1 MPENVKLDFDVD
13 ALQRKY
19 REERDRRLRSDGS
32 DQYIKIEGKFAH
44 YLEDPY
50 SDRIER
56 DPIQEELDVVVLGGG
71 FGGLLTGARLRE
83 AGVTD
88 VRVVEK
94 GGDFGG
100 TWYWN
105 RYPGAACDVE
115 SYNYMPLLEET
126 GYMPIEKYGRA
137 DELLEHSRR
146 IGRHFGLYDKALF
159 QTEITEARWYEDK
172 ARWLVNTDRGDKL
185 WTRFL
190 VTASGPLQEP
200 KLPGIP
206 GVESFAGHSF
216 HTSRWDYNYT
226 GGNALGALD
235 KLADKSVAIIGTG
248 ATAVQ
253 CVPHLAE
260 GAKKLYVFQR
270 TPSSI
275 YYRNDRPTDE
285 NWVRTLTPGWQKRR
299 MLNYTSIMSGIREAE
314 DQVDDG
320 WTKTIY
326 SVMSTAPKGA
336 TPTQL
341 GQLMQAADY
350 TYMEEVRH
358 RIDNVVRDK
367 ETAEALKPWYN
378 RMCKRPCFHD
388 HYLEAFNRPNV
399 QLIDTAGKGVERIN
413 AHSIVFDG
421 EEHQVD
427 CIVFATGFVL
437 GAYVNGAV
445 FPVYGRDGLAQTEYW
460 KDGAKTLHGI
470 HVHGF
475 PNYFILSTTQS
486 AWGPNFPH
494 MMGEQAIQIAYVIA
508 EAKRRGLASVE
519 ASAVAE
525 SAWVEHHESMAGP
538 AIKAWMECT
547 PSFWNEEGRA
557 TRKMVLNG
565 MYGGGVLGLTKIFEE
580 WRADGQLKGLK
591 TRSLSEV
598 EAGEMASA

>member
-275 YYRNDRPTDE
+275 YYRNDQPTDE